1 MDNEYKSDGWPN
13 TSQDFGAAVKAARE
27 AAGLT
32 RMALADRTDIPALTL
47 RNIEAGRHLTSPERR
62 ARLWQVLG
70 PAHSKQSERDT
81 TKAEPKEVPS
91 RLIVDLSGFT
101 DWQASEAVLVLR
113 DALSAYQGL
122 RGAPVAIVH
131 QAHGP
136 EIEND
141 PERFARALDLE
152 DRRTRL
158 AGLLRQRL
166 SSTKV
171 AP

>member
-1 MDNEYKSDGWPN
+1 MDQEPKSDDWPD
-13 TSQDFGAAVKAARE
+13 TPQDFGAAVKAARE

-32 RMALADRTDIPALTL
+32 RMALADRVDIPALTL

-70 PAHSKQSERDT
+70 AVEGKRAEQEAPQ
-81 TKAEPKEVPS
+81 AEPEAVPG

-113 DALSAYQGL
+113 DALSAYQRL
-122 RGAPVAIVH
+122 RGAPAAVVR

-136 EIEND
+136 EIENN

-166 SSTKV
+166 SLAKV